1 MIENIM
7 FIENI
12 SYEAIRDGIHFDAG
26 DNSMLIQIGDPDM
39 SLPIPKYKFKEVKQ
53 YKFLDI
59 EHEDLQAISDE
70 QAQSIANDLLYA
82 LNNSMN
88 VIVHCHAGICRS
100 GAVAEVGVMLG
111 FQDTEKFRAP
121 NLRVKHKLLKALN
134 MSYDSNEQGYT
145 VHGTFTASGIYLG

>member
-1 MIENIM
+1 M

-39 SLPIPKYKFKEVKQ
+39 SHPIPKYQFKVIKQ

-59 EHEDLQAISDE
+59 EHEHPKAISDE
-70 QAQSIANDLLYA
+70 QAESIVKDLQYA
-82 LNNSMN
+82 LENSMN

-100 GAVAEVGVMLG
+100 GAVTEVGVMLG

-121 NLRVKHKLLKALN
+121 NLRVKHKMLKALN
-134 MSYDSNEQGYT
+134 MTYDTNEQEYT